1 MKNHALLHSSKLLRS
16 LIPSSEEISVER
28 VERSAHTIHITL
40 RAVTPATQCPD
51 CSLPSTRV
59 HSRYTRTLSDLP
71 WGSYI
76 IRLYLH
82 ARKFFCPVR
91 TCPRRIFTERL
102 PAVVAPYARRSNRL
116 CDILRLIG
124 FALGGEAGSRLVER
138 LLMKASP
145 STLLRLVRRTS
156 DPPDIMHTPRVLGV
170 DDFAIRKGRTYGT
183 ILVDIE
189 QHRAIELLP
198 DRSAQTLEKWLRDHP
213 GVEVISRDRSTEY
226 TKGATAAAPEATQVA
241 DRFHLLLNL
250 RQAVER
256 LLDRNRTQFRGI
268 VLPLP
273 NSGSVKSQ
281 GGVDISTLPLS
292 AFRDPRPRSP
302 AEAAAQKVRRRRR
315 RARYKQVLT
324 LHKQGLSQREIAN
337 YLKISRTTVARYLHL
352 DSDPTEGQR
361 WYSPSMLDPYLAYL
375 HERWTGGCHN
385 GMKLWR
391 ELKEQG
397 YPGSHSMVT
406 RWACQQ
412 RRKQGKPMVPRKP
425 REASSSSA
433 ASAAS
438 AATLPKAMAT
448 TALRTATAPAA
459 RQLVWYVLRDPQT
472 MAEPEQEVLPKLK
485 VACLELA
492 QAYELVQEFIKMVKN
507 RTPDALDPW
516 LSSVAASKLR
526 DLENFAA
533 GIERDK
539 AAVVAALSLEWS
551 NGQVEGQ
558 VNRLKML
565 KRQMYGRAKFDLLRK
580 RILHRTS
587 PGPVHQ
593 M

>member
-1 MKNHALLHSSKLLRS
+1 MRNHALLHSSKLVRS
-16 LIPSSEEISVER
+16 LTPPSDGICVEQ
-28 VERSAHTIHITL
+28 VEQCADVLHITL
-40 RAVTPATQCPD
+40 KTVAPGAQCPD
-51 CSLPSTRV
+51 CSLLSTRV

-71 WGSYI
+71 WSSFI

-82 ARKFFCPVR
+82 ARKFFCSAR
-91 TCPRRIFTERL
+91 TCQRRIFTERL
-102 PAVVAPYARRSNRL
+102 PAVVTPYARRSNRL
-116 CDILRLIG
+116 GDILRLLG
-124 FALGGEAGSRLVER
+124 FALGGEAGSRLGER
-138 LLMKASP
+138 LRMKVSP

-156 DPPDIMHTPRVLGV
+156 DPSETRHTPRVLGV

-183 ILVDIE
+183 ILVDLE

-226 TKGATAAAPEATQVA
+226 TKGATAAAPEAIQVA

-273 NSGSVKSQ
+273 NSGSGPSQ
-281 GGVDISTLPLS
+281 GGVDLSTLPLS

-302 AEAAAQKVRRRRR
+302 AEAAAQKAQHRRR

-324 LHKQGLSQREIAN
+324 LHKQGLSQREIAT

-361 WYSPSMLDPYLAYL
+361 WYSPSMLDPYLPYL
-375 HERWTGGCHN
+375 HEKWTGGCQN
-385 GMKLWR
+385 GMRLWR

-425 REASSSSA
+425 REASSA
-433 ASAAS
+433 AAEDAVPLS
-438 AATLPKAMAT
+438 KAT
-448 TALRTATAPAA
+448 TALRIARSAPAA

-472 MAEPEQEVLPKLK
+472 MTEPEQEVLPKLK

-516 LSSVAASKLR
+516 LALVAASKLR

-539 AAVVAALSLEWS
+539 AAVVAALRMEWS

-587 PGPVHQ
+587 PGSVHQ
-593 M
+593 K